1 MNMQNTLLAA
11 GLVLVLAG
19 CTTSSQVQ
27 EMIDASQQDF
37 LKKSNENTA
46 SIDVLKQTAKASLE
60 NDSEHAATIRE
71 LQKQLAEAS
80 MALGTM
86 SSNLEAVKVMAA
98 SSVVRMSELQEAIDG
113 NKTVMDVYIE
123 KMRANDQLYEKV
135 LTEYFRQ
142 IADSANASLDALQ
155 STNQLG
161 VVEAV
166 PVQRKPIPMA
176 EPIEIEAPDTSEP
189 TNAAPVE

>member
-1 MNMQNTLLAA
+1 MNLSNSILAA
-11 GLVLVLAG
+11 GLALALAG

-37 LKKSNENTA
+37 LKKSRENTA

-80 MALGTM
+80 TALGTM

-142 IADSANASLDALQ
+142 IADSANASLAALQ

-161 VVEAV
+161 AVEA

>member
-1 MNMQNTLLAA
+1 MNMHNTLLAA
-11 GLVLVLAG
+11 GLVLALAG

-27 EMIDASQQDF
+27 EMIDSSQQDF
-37 LKKSNENTA
+37 LEKSSKNAA

-60 NDSEHAATIRE
+60 NDSKHSATIKE
-71 LQKQLAEAS
+71 LQKQLAETSA
-80 MALGTM
+80 ALDTV
-86 SSNLEAVKVMAA
+86 SSNLEAMKVMAA

-142 IADSANASLDALQ
+142 IADSANASLASLQ
-155 STNQLG
+155 STNQLDQ
-161 VVEAV
+161 AV
-166 PVQRKPIPMA
+166 PAVQRKPIPMA

>member
-1 MNMQNTLLAA
+1 MNISNTLLTA
-11 GLVLVLAG
+11 GLMLVLAG

-37 LKKSNENTA
+37 LKKSRENTA

-80 MALGTM
+80 TALGTM

-113 NKTVMDVYIE
+113 TAWLGE
-123 KMRANDQLYEKV
+123 
-135 LTEYFRQ
+135 
-142 IADSANASLDALQ
+142 SA
-155 STNQLG
+155 G
-161 VVEAV
+161 
-166 PVQRKPIPMA
+166 
-176 EPIEIEAPDTSEP
+176 
-189 TNAAPVE
+189 

>member
-1 MNMQNTLLAA
+1 
-11 GLVLVLAG
+11 
-19 CTTSSQVQ
+19 VQ
-27 EMIDASQQDF
+27 EMINASQQDF
-37 LKKSNENTA
+37 LKKSNENAA

-60 NDSEHAATIRE
+60 NDSKHAATLRE
-71 LQKQLAEAS
+71 LQKQQAEVSAV
-80 MALGTM
+80 LDTM
-86 SSNLEAVKVMAA
+86 VTNLEAMKVMAA

-142 IADSANASLDALQ
+142 LAESANASLEALQ
-155 STNQLG
+155 SSSQLG
-161 VVEAV
+161 AV
-166 PVQRKPIPMA
+166 GLPVKRKPIPMA

-189 TNAAPVE
+189 TNSAAE

>member
-1 MNMQNTLLAA
+1 MNLSNLFLAA
-11 GLVLVLAG
+11 GLALALAG

-27 EMIDASQQDF
+27 EMINASQQDF
-37 LKKSNENTA
+37 LKKSNENAA

-60 NDSEHAATIRE
+60 NDSKHAATLRE
-71 LQKQLAEAS
+71 LQKQQAEAS
-80 MALGTM
+80 ALLDTM
-86 SSNLEAVKVMAA
+86 VTNLEAMKVMAA

-142 IADSANASLDALQ
+142 LAESANASLEALQ
-155 STNQLG
+155 SSSQLG
-161 VVEAV
+161 AV
-166 PVQRKPIPMA
+166 GLPVKRKPIPMA

-189 TNAAPVE
+189 TNSAAE